1 MKNLKLL
8 SLVLVLSLIGV
19 TVAGC
24 SKKTVAPT
32 TTTQDITVGKGNIT
46 VSITSTGSMD
56 YANYQNLSFA
66 TDGNVGAVNVK
77 VGDIVKKDQVLATLD
92 ETSWNNSLTSLTQAV
107 QTAQRNLTTVQSN
120 LAKAQRAV
128 TTAQLT
134 VSQDA
139 LTAQNDQNVVQKDQN
154 TLQKDQDALGNISD
168 VQTAQNAVDAA
179 QSALDAAQSNWQIT
193 SAQGDA
199 ATADLLFKL
208 INGDPSI
215 KDSFGVYI
223 PNGLKVQLA
232 QAQKNLKSVENG
244 TSTTVTSDVAL
255 QVATAQVQISADQLQ
270 IQKDQLQI
278 LKDGNTAIGDQ
289 AAIDDA
295 NTAVANAQQD
305 VTNAQTTLTTA
316 QTNLTTAQAASTQI
330 TAPFDGAISA
340 VNIQA
345 GVGLSVSSLGAI
357 KAGATAIVIAD
368 TSKFVANMMI
378 NETDLANINIGT
390 MATVT
395 ASAIPNQTLSAV
407 VKTVSPIAT
416 VQSGVVNYAVTA
428 TIMGVAP
435 QARTTTGTTGQSGAT
450 TTPSTSGQS
459 GTAITP
465 TTSGQTGPFGFQS
478 TSGEFGPNGTPPTD
492 LPSGATGQANNLT
505 PDQIAQIQQQIQQR
519 QAARQQSSVFA
530 MSQLR
535 QGMSLTVN
543 LIEQQAQNVIVVPNN
558 AIKTVSGKYY
568 VQLKTSSG
576 TPQQQEVTTGI
587 KDYSNTQILTGLNVG
602 DVIIITKTATTAKT
616 TTTTTTGG
624 AGLFGGG
631 GGGGRAIIP

>member
-1 MKNLKLL
+1 MKNLKIL
-8 SLVLVLSLIGV
+8 SLILVLSLIGV

-46 VSITSTGSMD
+46 LSITSTGTMD

-92 ETSWNNSLTSLTQAV
+92 PTAWNNSLTNLTQAV

-120 LAKAQRAV
+120 LAKSQRAV

-154 TLQKDQDALGNISD
+154 TLQKDQDALANIST

-179 QSALDAAQSNWQIT
+179 QSELDAAQSNWQIT

-232 QAQKNLKSVENG
+232 QAQKNLKSIENG
-244 TSTTVTSDVAL
+244 TSTAVTSDVAL
-255 QVATAQVQISADQLQ
+255 QVATAQVQISV
-270 IQKDQLQI
+270 DQLQI
-278 LKDGNTAIGDQ
+278 LKDQWQILKDQNTAIGDQ

-330 TAPFDGAISA
+330 TAPFDGAITA

-345 GVGLSVSSLGAI
+345 GVGLSVSSSGAI

-368 TSKFVANMMI
+368 TSKFVANMMV
-378 NETDLANINIGT
+378 NETDLPSISIGT
-390 MATVT
+390 TATVT
-395 ASAIPNQTLSAV
+395 ASAIPNVTLSAV
-407 VKTVSPIAT
+407 VKTISPIAT
-416 VQSGVVNYAVTA
+416 TQSGVVNYAVTA
-428 TIMGVAP
+428 TILGVAP
-435 QARTTTGTTGQSGAT
+435 QARTTTTGTSGT

-465 TTSGQTGPFGFQS
+465 TTSGQTGPLAFNPHPGNSDQM
-478 TSGEFGPNGTPPTD
+478 EPHPLIY
-492 LPSGATGQANNLT
+492 LPAL
-505 PDQIAQIQQQIQQR
+505 PDKR
-519 QAARQQSSVFA
+519 
-530 MSQLR
+530 
-535 QGMSLTVN
+535 
-543 LIEQQAQNVIVVPNN
+543 
-558 AIKTVSGKYY
+558 
-568 VQLKTSSG
+568 
-576 TPQQQEVTTGI
+576 
-587 KDYSNTQILTGLNVG
+587 
-602 DVIIITKTATTAKT
+602 II
-616 TTTTTTGG
+616 
-624 AGLFGGG
+624 
-631 GGGGRAIIP
+631 